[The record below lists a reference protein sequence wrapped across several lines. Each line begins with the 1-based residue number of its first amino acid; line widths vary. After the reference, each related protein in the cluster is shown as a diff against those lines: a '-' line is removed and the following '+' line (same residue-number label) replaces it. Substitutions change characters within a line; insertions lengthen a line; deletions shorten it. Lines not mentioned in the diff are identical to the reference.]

1 MMNRILGTGSVEFA
15 EPTCQWV
22 IIWDLH
28 SAKSS
33 VKHIQRFNLR
43 YNKYFPKFSYM
54 TA

>member
-15 EPTCQWV
+15 EPTCQRV

-33 VKHIQRFNLR
+33 VKHRLPSNLQ
-43 YNKYFPKFSYM
+43 YDK
-54 TA
+54 